1 MTSAM
6 SSVLD
11 DPTTQTIKT
20 TLKIA
25 PTAVVCNEAVLFGDV
40 TIGEGTVVH
49 PRAII
54 VARSGPIV
62 IGNNNIF
69 EEQTVIHNK

>member
-1 MTSAM
+1 MASI
-6 SSVLD
+6 LD
-11 DPTTQTIKT
+11 DPTTQQIKT

-25 PTAVVCNEAVLFGDV
+25 PTAVVCNEAVLFGDI

-49 PRAII
+49 PKAVI

-69 EEQTVIHNK
+69 EEQTVTHNR